1 MASGKPPEYKRGLEK
16 AFRLCAQ
23 AIDMLDACEAPRNI
37 APHLETAI
45 QEIKRALSNHE
56 DEKSG

>member
-1 MASGKPPEYKRGLEK
+1 
-16 AFRLCAQ
+16 
-23 AIDMLDACEAPRNI
+23 MLDACEAPRNI